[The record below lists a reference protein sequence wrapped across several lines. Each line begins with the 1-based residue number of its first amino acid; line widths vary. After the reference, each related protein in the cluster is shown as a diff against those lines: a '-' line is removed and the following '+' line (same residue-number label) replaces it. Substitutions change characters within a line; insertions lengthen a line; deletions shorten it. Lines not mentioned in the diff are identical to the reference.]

1 MWQGHKDRQGLAA
14 TRMTEKEF
22 AKALSI
28 LEEAWEEGAKDAV
41 ALAVSLC
48 STHKQPPPYWI
59 ALAVACLVSPRYQQD
74 MVHIRR
80 WHLVRILR
88 AEGIPW
94 EDVYGEASKRLANE
108 GATCAPS
115 SVRQSYE
122 SVQKQL
128 GSPRK
133 A

>member
-1 MWQGHKDRQGLAA
+1 MWHGQKGRRDLAV
-14 TRMTEKEF
+14 TGMTEREF
-22 AKALSI
+22 ANTLSF

-48 STHKQPPPYWI
+48 STHKQPPPYWV
-59 ALAVACLVSPRYQQD
+59 ALAVACLVSPRYQHD

-115 SVRQSYE
+115 SVRKSYE

-128 GSPRK
+128 GSQK
-133 A
+133 

>member
-1 MWQGHKDRQGLAA
+1 MRHVQKGRPRLAV
-14 TRMTEKEF
+14 TSTTEEELANTLRF
-22 AKALSI
+22 
-28 LEEAWEEGAKDAV
+28 LEEAWEEGAKEAV

-48 STHKQPPPYWI
+48 STHEQPPPGWVT
-59 ALAVACLVSPRYQQD
+59 LAVACLVSPRYQHD

-88 AEGIPW
+88 AEGFSW
-94 EDVYGEASKRLANE
+94 NDVYGEASKRLADE
-108 GATCAPS
+108 GAACAPS
-115 SVRQSYE
+115 AVRESYE

-128 GSPRK
+128 G

>member
-1 MWQGHKDRQGLAA
+1 MGQGQKGRPGLAV
-14 TRMTEKEF
+14 TSMTEKEF
-22 AKALSI
+22 ANTLSF
-28 LEEAWEEGAKDAV
+28 LEEAWEEGAKEAV

-59 ALAVACLVSPRYQQD
+59 TLAVACLVSPRYQHD

-88 AEGIPW
+88 AEGISW
-94 EDVYGEASKRLANE
+94 RDVYGEASKRLANE
-108 GATCAPS
+108 GAACAPS
-115 SVRQSYE
+115 SVRKSYE

-128 GSPRK
+128 CSSK
-133 A
+133 

>member
-1 MWQGHKDRQGLAA
+1 MLQGQKGRRGLTA

-22 AKALSI
+22 AKTLSV

-48 STHKQPPPYWI
+48 STHNQPPPYWVS
-59 ALAVACLVSPRYQQD
+59 LAVACLVSPRYQHD
-74 MVHIRR
+74 MVHVRR
-80 WHLVRILR
+80 WHLVRMLR

-94 EDVYGEASKRLANE
+94 SDAYVEASKRLADE
-108 GATCAPS
+108 GAACAPS
-115 SVRQSYE
+115 AVRESYE

-128 GSPRK
+128 R
-133 A
+133 AWE